1 MLYYTGQSNGEISSS
16 VFQLVTPYPG
26 NSRQNYWSSFI
37 MTLMKLCLNLDH
49 RDLAYRFNINK
60 STVSRRFDDMLYK
73 MYTRLKVLIFWPDQ
87 EELWKTM
94 PLCHRPHYGLKVA
107 AIIDCYKIKIVKP
120 SNLLARAAPWSQYK
134 YSNTMKILMAIAP

>member
-1 MLYYTGQSNGEISSS
+1 MLYKDVSSKARDQQTETEHTGDIAIDIFEEEKFLKDDGNMLYYTGQSNGEISSS

-37 MTLMKLCLNLDH
+37 MTLMKLYLNLDH

-60 STVSRRFDDMLYK
+60 STVSRIFDDMLYK

-87 EELWKTM
+87 EEL
-94 PLCHRPHYGLKVA
+94 
-107 AIIDCYKIKIVKP
+107 
-120 SNLLARAAPWSQYK
+120 
-134 YSNTMKILMAIAP
+134 